1 MSQKFDNIVT
11 KNLRLIAG
19 NTTPAKNGFYLKSDG
34 SVGLA
39 IAGVEVMS
47 WFSGG
52 AGGAIPPQGGVAQ
65 VGQLVGANMN
75 VTTDQ
80 NIPIQLPPG
89 FTRYRIEAIYVNNA
103 SISLTTAAG
112 GVYPAAA
119 KAGVPLVAAAQAYA
133 GLTAPGENAAGS
145 ALALTLAAAAA
156 TTEFNA
162 VQTALGLFFALTTA
176 QGAAATADIYV
187 FARVFR

>member
-1 MSQKFDNIVT
+1 MQRFDSLATKFLKLIPMSQ
-11 KNLRLIAG
+11 A
-19 NTTPAKNGFYLKSDG
+19 PKNGVYADSSG
-34 SVGLA
+34 NICLA
-39 IAGVEVMS
+39 IAGVKVAQIGNV
-47 WFSGG
+47 GG
-52 AGGAIPPQGGVAQ
+52 TPNTPPQAGVVQ
-65 VGQLVGANMN
+65 IGQKIGANMN

-80 NIPIQLPPG
+80 NIPLVLPAG
-89 FTRYRIEAIYVNNA
+89 FTRWKLEAIWVNNA
-103 SISLTTAAG
+103 SISLDTAVG

-119 KAGVPLVAAAQAYA
+119 KGGTPVVANTQVYS
-133 GLTAPGENAAGS
+133 GLTAPGDNAAGS

-162 VQTALGLFFALTTA
+162 VQTALGLFFALTTP

>member
-1 MSQKFDNIVT
+1 MTQRFDSLATKWLKLIPTSQ
-11 KNLRLIAG
+11 
-19 NTTPAKNGFYLKSDG
+19 PPKNGIYADNLGNICVS
-34 SVGLA
+34 
-39 IAGVEVMS
+39 IAGVKVATI
-47 WFSGG
+47 GQIPG
-52 AGGAIPPQGGVAQ
+52 AGGMVPPADGIVQI
-65 VGQLVGANMN
+65 GQLVGANMN

-80 NIPIQLPPG
+80 NIPIKLPAG

-119 KAGVPLVAAAQAYA
+119 KAGVPIVAAAQAYA
-133 GLTAPGENAAGS
+133 GLTAPGDNAAGS

-187 FARVFR
+187 YARVFR